1 MHLAFGDGFHPY
13 AAPMDGGEPHI
24 LMKIDT
30 AQPVELGDFVSMFV
44 AVGNQ
49 FDKYIAQHH
58 PEQKADAR
66 FFVKE
71 VRAGCIE
78 AELIAWAVGGV
89 AFIGTAL
96 TAVEKANELADF
108 VKNFGGRL
116 GNYFKPGG
124 RDLTAGKSDLADF
137 NKAVSA
143 IARDT
148 DGSLSLKAAYF
159 EDGER
164 KVRAAF
170 EFGTPTAREAELEI
184 AEHRRELDATT
195 DADHKRVLMVFTR
208 TNVAHAATGKRS
220 GELVEIDAVHP
231 KALPI
236 VYASS
241 LAEERIRH
249 EIADADENVYKKGFD
264 VDVNVEVRG
273 GKPVAY
279 RIVAVHDVIDLPD

>member
-1 MHLAFGDGFHPY
+1 MILALGGHFHPY
-13 AAPMDGGEPHI
+13 ADRMDQAEPHI

-30 AQPVELGDFVSMFV
+30 TQPIELGDFVSMFV

-49 FDKYIAQHH
+49 FEKFIAQHH
-58 PEQKADAR
+58 PDQKGDAR
-66 FFVKE
+66 FYVKE

-78 AELIAWAVGGV
+78 AELIGWFAGGT
-89 AFIGTAL
+89 ALIGSAL
-96 TAVEKANELADF
+96 TAVDKANDLADF
-108 VKNFGGRL
+108 VKNYGGRL
-116 GNYFKPGG
+116 KQYFKKGG
-124 RDLTAGKSDLADF
+124 RDASAGKSDLTDF
-137 NKAVSA
+137 NKTVTA

-148 DGSLSLKAAYF
+148 DGSMSIKAAYY

-164 KVRAAF
+164 KVKAVF
-170 EFGTPTAREAELEI
+170 EFATPQAREAELEL
-184 AEHRRELDATT
+184 ADHRRELDATT

-208 TNVAHAATGKRS
+208 TNVGHAATGKRS
-220 GELVEIDAVHP
+220 GELVQIEAVHP
-231 KALPI
+231 KELPV

-273 GKPVAY
+273 GRPIAY
-279 RIVAVHDVIDLPD
+279 RIVAVHSVIDLPD